1 MSGVSGAF
9 EMDID
14 DFLELIITDDI
25 EGLRDALDAGFDVNQ
40 ARYDGYTAL
49 MNACE
54 ANSLEMVTLFLDR
67 GANIDAQD
75 EEGVTALMIATV
87 DGNINIV
94 NELCLRGADV
104 NIQNQM
110 YAGALF
116 LAAKGNHLA
125 ILKKLILRGADIDA
139 MNATETT
146 PLMVAADFGHR
157 AIVKE
162 LCESH
167 ADVNVGTETGITALM
182 IAYNSKHLDVIR
194 ELCNFNVDVNAQKD
208 DGSTVLLFM
217 CKDGDLEAV
226 NIVLEH
232 GADPNICNVDELSPI
247 MGGAYSNSPQIIR
260 ALVAKNGNVNLKS
273 KGNTAVMMASRLGCF
288 EALKALCES
297 GADLTIVSSDG
308 RTAID
313 MAKTAEIRAYL
324 ARLMPNWK
332 GLEKWKGLTQSD
344 IGKLD
349 TIFEENAINYSTC
362 PVCLEYVER
371 SEACMYMKHDCSK
384 GPYYH
389 KRLYDKYKSDG
400 LICWCTICSRISH
413 GHRHYKLSNEG
424 GQKPDLEKAGDPFA
438 RDCASQG
445 GGGLEEKLSRFRRLR
460 EYALE
465 LEDDIDKKAKTEAM
479 DELVEEVWNA
489 PLRREKKLLRRI
501 RNEGKWNIGPNKF
514 RANKVNGN
522 ANAPNIPFTGELPE
536 KKTGRNNVM
545 MNDDVPVLVYSHRQR
560 NGSIEKHGVGEETLE
575 GFLKAA
581 VKEFGLP
588 SFGYCFMHPG
598 CDAVLHPEEIK
609 GHVPDDLYKEYK
621 KKFNRKF
628 AVQAGGG
635 GIFREAKDA
644 VCSFPKKRNGT
655 KKGGGKRKVRRT
667 RRV

>member
-1 MSGVSGAF
+1 MSKEQLGRLFRATIGGRIQQVR
-9 EMDID
+9 
-14 DFLELIITDDI
+14 ELC
-25 EGLRDALDAGFDVNQ
+25 DAGVDVNAVHPIFGHTLAVASYYGRLEI
-40 ARYDGYTAL
+40 ARLLIDKGADVNAYGPHGGTALSKASLKGHMEVVRLLLDNGANVNDAQNGPGYTAL
-49 MNACE
+49 MWASMNGH
-54 ANSLEMVTLFLDR
+54 LEVVRLL
-67 GANIDAQD
+67 IDK
-75 EEGVTALMIATV
+75 
-87 DGNINIV
+87 
-94 NELCLRGADV
+94 GADV
-104 NIQNQM
+104 NTTD
-110 YAGALF
+110 Y
-116 LAAKGNHLA
+116 
-125 ILKKLILRGADIDA
+125 RGR
-139 MNATETT
+139 NAE
-146 PLMVAADFGHR
+146 
-157 AIVKE
+157 
-162 LCESH
+162 
-167 ADVNVGTETGITALM
+167 
-182 IAYNSKHLDVIR
+182 
-194 ELCNFNVDVNAQKD
+194 
-208 DGSTVLLFM
+208 
-217 CKDGDLEAV
+217 
-226 NIVLEH
+226 
-232 GADPNICNVDELSPI
+232 
-247 MGGAYSNSPQIIR
+247 
-260 ALVAKNGNVNLKS
+260 
-273 KGNTAVMMASRLGCF
+273 
-288 EALKALCES
+288 
-297 GADLTIVSSDG
+297 
-308 RTAID
+308 D

-324 ARLMPNWK
+324 ARFMP
-332 GLEKWKGLTQSD
+332 KWKGLTQSD

-389 KRLYDKYKSDG
+389 RRLYEKYKSDG

-424 GQKPDLEKAGDPFA
+424 GEKPDLEKAGDPFA

-465 LEDDIDKKAKTEAM
+465 LEDDVDKKTKTKAM
-479 DELVEEVWNA
+479 DELIEEVWNA
-489 PLRREKKLLRRI
+489 PLRREKKLLGRI
-501 RNEGKWNIGPNKF
+501 KNEKKWNIGSEKF
-514 RANKVNGN
+514 RGNKVNAN

-545 MNDDVPVLVYSHRQR
+545 MNDDVPVLVYSHKQR

-598 CDAVLHPEEIK
+598 CDAVLHPEEVK
-609 GHVPDDLYKEYK
+609 GHVPDDLYKDYK

-655 KKGGGKRKVRRT
+655 KKGGGKRKARRT
-667 RRV
+667 RRI